1 MHARVVLGVGKRVLF
16 KEVSSFQVCPHRGF
30 HCIPELGVSGAA
42 LGHTGLFYGGARPQ

>member
-1 MHARVVLGVGKRVLF
+1 MQEWYLGWENV
-16 KEVSSFQVCPHRGF
+16 EASSVQVCPHREVF